1 MLPSPHC
8 RCEGQRVKSS
18 WHKPAVCKGTWHRHA
33 KAFAASPWHLQL
45 QWPRKAHT
53 TSHLKSCQH
62 LLKFLPKVLPSS
74 TSILSLVLNY
84 SCYFTSFTK
93 SLLSTQLK
101 SKAQRQQLWPTSRLT
116 SPNCPETCVRSTPCY
131 KCFPSCIEARTGKG
145 RENKPAWPSVAP
157 PFSLIAHEVK
167 RRGKERNRTLHRTA
181 QQAYPELS
189 PKRSLR
195 KSITARTKVNRSLSG
210 CHRQKHLWSEKA

>member
-8 RCEGQRVKSS
+8 RCEGQIVKSS

-62 LLKFLPKVLPSS
+62 LLKFLPKVPPSS
-74 TSILSLVLNY
+74 TSILSLVLNS
-84 SCYFTSFTK
+84 SCYFTSFTFYF
-93 SLLSTQLK
+93 LLSWN
-101 SKAQRQQLWPTSRLT
+101 QRLRDSSSGRLHVLPLPTVQRHVSAT
-116 SPNCPETCVRSTPCY
+116 PPCY

-145 RENKPAWPSVAP
+145 RENKPAWPSVASP
-157 PFSLIAHEVK
+157 SNLTAHEVK

-181 QQAYPELS
+181 QHAYPELS